1 MFDTKNPYAQRFVPD
16 YPLFLIHPNEISDF
30 GQFQSEFGSLMQI
43 LSVSEDRERM
53 NEILYGMQD
62 NDTMISRNALE
73 ILRKFTG
80 LSVKMKKKE
89 EVVEMGRL
97 CKALEE
103 QRRIDLEEGRKFG
116 IEEGRKSGLEEGRKF
131 GIEEGQ
137 KAMEKERK
145 NIASQMKNEGFSIAL
160 IAKILQLSENGVNQL
175 LS

>member
-1 MFDTKNPYAQRFVPD
+1 MLVFSEMFDTENPYAQRFVPD

-43 LSVSEDRERM
+43 LSVSGDRARM
-53 NEILYGMQD
+53 NKLLYGMQD
-62 NDTMISRNALE
+62 NDTMISRNAIE

-89 EVVEMGRL
+89 EVVEMRRL

-103 QRRIDLEEGRKFG
+103 QRKIDL
-116 IEEGRKSGLEEGRKF
+116 EEGRKSGLEEGRKS
-131 GIEEGQ
+131 GLEEG
-137 KAMEKERK
+137 
-145 NIASQMKNEGFSIAL
+145 MKKEGFSISL
-160 IAKILQLSENGVNQL
+160 IAKILQLSESGVNQL